1 MNENYKAQMQQF
13 GMVYE
18 TIESDDP
25 ELAKLR
31 KEIEEKLKTSQVK
44 NEYRRII
51 RWKIHWGK
59 HNKKKKA

>member
-25 ELAKLR
+25 KLAKFR

-51 RWKIHWGK
+51 R
-59 HNKKKKA
+59 